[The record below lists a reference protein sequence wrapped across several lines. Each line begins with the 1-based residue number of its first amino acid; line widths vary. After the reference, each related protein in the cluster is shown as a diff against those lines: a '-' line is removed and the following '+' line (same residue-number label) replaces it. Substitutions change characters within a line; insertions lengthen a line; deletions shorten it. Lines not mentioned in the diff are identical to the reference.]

1 MNNKKLAAFTL
12 VEALIGVII
21 MMIVIGGIALSI
33 KMGIDMYG
41 RAEAH
46 SELINGMRFTLDSF
60 NREISPMLDVT
71 REVEILSTDISNIPS
86 VSDDN
91 HYIYLENGSLT
102 HRSKSGDEVLTGSEY
117 IDRVAFSYPTD
128 TKETGENYTL
138 RMDLTAR
145 HERYGDTEYNTTL
158 EKAMYNLPSKR
169 GDNGNILRFKYTE
182 IEVEVEDLRIF
193 EENTSNDLSNTL
205 GNPKGTP
212 FEARYHLVVNGGS
225 DIPDYDDDSLVEWF
239 FVTLDMEGEGA
250 DRHTVVSEYWQLL
263 DETGEPLT
271 GRTINTGGDFTL
283 KDADGNQTK
292 KRYGIIEYRVT
303 PRILDKEGN
312 LITSGKPVW
321 SPYAEI
327 AAARR
332 AFWNDEI
339 DHLVNGSNNDLF
351 FERTK
356 NVTYSVNQESGEG
369 ILTLNPGNSNG
380 NSALFAEANL
390 KYMKDERAF
399 QREKCGAA
407 FTTITNYS
415 IIVDAEVVLES
426 KEGKDTTA
434 SGYGILVNGRILN
447 INESSIQDNG
457 YVFQYDKLRTSFP
470 MRLFGNGRQAPQSSI
485 YTGPY
490 ELNSSYFGAKPEIWK
505 LPKDST
511 NSNVDYTIRSMQND
525 AFSLSKNETAANYFT
540 QRKRVIYTILE
551 YYSPYVK
558 DTDSYD
564 AKGINKPHYIVRMRT
579 LKNPDDILGKK
590 SVAEQVKI
598 REKDPWYIGTEFY
611 DSEPIW
617 YGDFVGAAP
626 VKSGDVYLY
635 DVKNYSEKFNGT
647 KLTIT
652 TPPADN
658 DYRRSRNVF
667 MLNDKRD
674 PNSNGYYSIVKGYD
688 LNIREHLYELWP
700 KDEDYKWGKNY
711 NQTLL
716 NEIYQQY
723 GKRYIGVR
731 VWSAKQ
737 TQIGVKFYEINMAP
751 GFCGDELKA
760 IMPKGSRLYEV
771 KETYQTGTYE
781 NKSWDQLSDL
791 AKDDYFS
798 WDSTKDAQLN
808 KHVFSKSSFHHGELV
823 SDGDGNDENEDRNIG
838 IMDIRHTWPL
848 NECKCPLCKL
858 FK

>member
-1 MNNKKLAAFTL
+1 MKNKKLAAFTL

-117 IDRVAFSYPTD
+117 IDRVVFSYPTD

-145 HERYGDTEYNTTL
+145 HERYGDAEYNTTL

-351 FERTK
+351 FERTN

-369 ILTLNPGNSNG
+369 ILTLNPGKSNG
-380 NSALFAEANL
+380 NSAIFAEANL

-407 FTTITNYS
+407 FTTMTNYS
-415 IIVDAEVVLES
+415 IIVDAEVVLEN
-426 KEGKDTTA
+426 GDTTA

-447 INESSIQDNG
+447 TDESSIQDNG
-457 YVFQYDKLRTSFP
+457 YVFQYDRVRTSFP
-470 MRLFGNGRQAPQSSI
+470 MRLFGNGRQAPNSSSLKGYDI
-485 YTGPY
+485 
-490 ELNSSYFGAKPEIWK
+490 NISYFGAKPEIWS
-505 LPKDST
+505 LPGNKDY
-511 NSNVDYTIRSMQND
+511 NLQYDYVIRTMQND
-525 AFSLSKNETAANYFT
+525 TFRLGETAVKYFT
-540 QRKRVIYTILE
+540 KRKRVIYTILE
-551 YYSPYVK
+551 YYSHYTK
-558 DTDSYD
+558 DDSNPGSYIYD
-564 AKGINKPHYIVRMRT
+564 AEAINKPHYIVRMRT

-626 VKSGDVYLY
+626 IKSGDLYLY
-635 DVKNYSEKFNGT
+635 DVKNYSEKFNGK

-652 TPPADN
+652 TPPVDN
-658 DYRRSRNVF
+658 DKGRNRNVLR
-667 MLNDKRD
+667 LNDQMSGND
-674 PNSNGYYSIVKGYD
+674 GYSIVKGYD
-688 LNIREHLYELWP
+688 LNIRKHLFSLWP
-700 KDEDYKWGKNY
+700 SSSQWDKNY
-711 NQTLL
+711 NDERL
-716 NEIYQQY
+716 NKLYKPDS
-723 GKRYIGVR
+723 KRYIGVR